1 MIECPENFINSSNN
15 ELRAE
20 TTKKTLRKLYIA
32 ICLCTF
38 FMIVELVGGY
48 LANSL
53 AIVSDAVHLLTGTN
67 KQKLAIFH
75 LSI

>member
-1 MIECPENFINSSNN
+1 MIECPENFSNGSSS

-32 ICLCTF
+32 VCLCTF

-67 KQKLAIFH
+67 KLTLTIFH
-75 LSI
+75 LST